1 MTPAKKILARLTAC
15 AVALYLLTLTALYC
29 LQERLLFHPAPL
41 APNHSFHF
49 AAPFAEIRLPADG
62 ATLHGLYFPATPPR
76 KGRLLFYHGNAGSL
90 DDWGRI
96 AARFAALGYD
106 SYAFDYRGYGKS
118 DGRIESEAQLNDD
131 ADRMAAYV
139 KQQGDGRFAI
149 VGYSLGSGL
158 AARAAQ
164 KYRADTL
171 LLAAPYERLDQLQQ
185 EKVPFVPHFLLK
197 YHLPTTD
204 YLADAHSQITLIHG
218 SRDTLIPPVHSRR
231 LAAQLKPGDAAYETA
246 AAHGNLLAD
255 PQFWQIATARL
266 TAPDQIDSPPPP
278 NPVTITPVPSQ

>member
-1 MTPAKKILARLTAC
+1 
-15 AVALYLLTLTALYC
+15 
-29 LQERLLFHPAPL
+29 
-41 APNHSFHF
+41 
-49 AAPFAEIRLPADG
+49 
-62 ATLHGLYFPATPPR
+62 
-76 KGRLLFYHGNAGSL
+76 
-90 DDWGRI
+90 
-96 AARFAALGYD
+96 
-106 SYAFDYRGYGKS
+106 
-118 DGRIESEAQLNDD
+118 
-131 ADRMAAYV
+131 MAAYV
-139 KQQGDGRFAI
+139 QQQGDGRFAVI
-149 VGYSLGSGL
+149 GYSLGSGL

-197 YHLPTTD
+197 YRLPTAA

-218 SRDTLIPPVHSRR
+218 SRDTLIPPAHSRR
-231 LAAQLKPGDAAYETA
+231 LATQLKPGDAAFETD

-266 TAPDQIDSPPPP
+266 TAPDQIDSPPPR

>member
-1 MTPAKKILARLTAC
+1 MTAKKILIRLTAC

-62 ATLHGLYFPATPPR
+62 ATLHGLYFPATPPV
-76 KGRLLFYHGNAGSL
+76 KGRLLFYHGNTGSL
-90 DDWGRI
+90 DDWGGV

-118 DGRIESEAQLNDD
+118 DGRIESEAQLNAD

-139 KQQGDGRFAI
+139 QQQGSGRFAV

-164 KYRADTL
+164 KYRADIL
-171 LLAAPYERLDQLQQ
+171 LLAAPLRTPRPAPARKSPLRAA
-185 EKVPFVPHFLLK
+185 
-197 YHLPTTD
+197 LP
-204 YLADAHSQITLIHG
+204 AQ
-218 SRDTLIPPVHSRR
+218 IPPPHRSIPRRRPQPNHPDSWPPRHPHPARTQPPPRLTTQTWRRR
-231 LAAQLKPGDAAYETA
+231 L
-246 AAHGNLLAD
+246 
-255 PQFWQIATARL
+255 
-266 TAPDQIDSPPPP
+266 
-278 NPVTITPVPSQ
+278 

>member
-1 MTPAKKILARLTAC
+1 MTAKKILLRIIEFIA
-15 AVALYLLTLTALYC
+15 ALYLLTLTALYC

-76 KGRLLFYHGNAGSL
+76 KGRLLFYHGNTGSL
-90 DDWGRI
+90 DDWGGV
-96 AARFAALGYD
+96 AARFAALGND
-106 SYAFDYRGYGKS
+106 SYALDYRGYGKS
-118 DGRIESEAQLNDD
+118 GGRIESEAQLNDD

-139 KQQGDGRFAI
+139 QQQGDGRFAV

-185 EKVPFVPHFLLK
+185 EKVPFVLHFLLK

-204 YLADAHSQITLIHG
+204 YLAHSQITLIHG
-218 SRDTLIPPVHSRR
+218 SRDTLIPPAHSHR
-231 LAAQLKPGDAAYETA
+231 LATQLKPGDAAFETD

-266 TAPDQIDSPPPP
+266 TAPDQIDSPPPR

>member
-1 MTPAKKILARLTAC
+1 MTAKKILLRIIEFIA
-15 AVALYLLTLTALYC
+15 ALYLLTLTALYC

-62 ATLHGLYFPATPPR
+62 ATLHGLYFPATPPA

-90 DDWGRI
+90 DDWGSI

-118 DGRIESEAQLNDD
+118 GGRIESEAQLNAD

-139 KQQGDGRFAI
+139 QQQGDGRFAI

-197 YHLPTTD
+197 YHLPTAA
-204 YLADAHSQITLIHG
+204 YLADNHSQITLIHG
-218 SRDTLIPPVHSRR
+218 SRDTLIPPAHSHR
-231 LAAQLKPGDAAYETA
+231 LATQLKPGDAAYETD

-266 TAPDQIDSPPPP
+266 TAPDQIDSPPPR

>member
-1 MTPAKKILARLTAC
+1 MTAKKILLRIIEFIA
-15 AVALYLLTLTALYC
+15 ALYLLTLTALYC

-62 ATLHGLYFPATPPR
+62 ATLHGLYFPATPPA

-90 DDWGRI
+90 DDWGSI

-118 DGRIESEAQLNDD
+118 GGRIESEAQLNAD

-139 KQQGDGRFAI
+139 QQQGDGRFAI

-197 YHLPTTD
+197 YHLPTAA
-204 YLADAHSQITLIHG
+204 YLADNHSQITLIHG
-218 SRDTLIPPVHSRR
+218 SRDTLIPPAHSHR
-231 LAAQLKPGDAAYETA
+231 LATQLKPGDAAFETD

-266 TAPDQIDSPPPP
+266 TAPDQIDSPPPR